1 MKSMCTAQEQK
12 KLLFNLQNICH
23 RYIKVMLTASYSSNE
38 SKLQFITENLNRCLK
53 QEQRD
58 CHVEARAVQP
68 PQKTQRCQTSA
79 EPKSE
84 STI

>member
-38 SKLQFITENLNRCLK
+38 SNLQFITE
-53 QEQRD
+53 
-58 CHVEARAVQP
+58 
-68 PQKTQRCQTSA
+68 S
-79 EPKSE
+79 
-84 STI
+84 